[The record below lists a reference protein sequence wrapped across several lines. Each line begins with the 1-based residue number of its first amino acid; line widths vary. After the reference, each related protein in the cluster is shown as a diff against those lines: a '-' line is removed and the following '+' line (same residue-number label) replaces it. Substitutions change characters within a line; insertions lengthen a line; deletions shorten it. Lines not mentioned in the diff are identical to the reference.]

1 MCEGRGTCAKCV
13 RQCEEFSK
21 RWTENFF
28 SVHVKRAKED
38 NLYVIPGFTKE
49 ETERVRSKEN
59 LDQGRYVYPTFSL
72 KEENHALAE
81 DVLVER
87 INAILKAKENK
98 PKYYFC
104 AFEKTEK
111 GVWHV
116 HCLLYYEKS
125 GHQGLGAS
133 FFKRYWNL
141 GYVHLEKVTVD
152 EPSISRIATYFE
164 KQPYLKIGSKE
175 MILKPLKATQTP

>member
-1 MCEGRGTCAKCV
+1 MCEGRGVCKKCDSDIRSYSASATKDFFDHTQYYLDYWNVKV
-13 RQCEEFSK
+13 R
-21 RWTENFF
+21 
-28 SVHVKRAKED
+28 A
-38 NLYVIPGFTKE
+38 
-49 ETERVRSKEN
+49 N

-81 DVLVER
+81 DDLVER
-87 INAILKAKENK
+87 INAILIAKENK
-98 PKYYFC
+98 PKHYFC

-152 EPSISRIATYFE
+152 EASITRIATYME
-164 KQPYLKIGSKE
+164 KQPYRKIGTKE
-175 MILKPLKATQTP
+175 MILKPFKAIPPN